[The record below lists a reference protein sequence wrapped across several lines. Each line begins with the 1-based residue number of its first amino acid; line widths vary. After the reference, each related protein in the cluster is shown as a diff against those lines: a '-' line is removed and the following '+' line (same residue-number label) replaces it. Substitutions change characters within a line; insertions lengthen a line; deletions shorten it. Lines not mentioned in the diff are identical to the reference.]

1 MKSSVKMAALLGVA
15 ALLASAATS
24 AAADRPNIVYLLCDD
39 LGIGDVR
46 AFNPERGKIATPS
59 IDRLA
64 AEGMMLTDAH
74 TSSSV
79 CTPSRYSILT
89 GRYAWRTR
97 LQSGVLWG
105 KGAPLIDRDRPTVAS
120 FLKQQGYATACLGKW
135 HLGLGFG
142 EQEYEAPLTDS
153 PIDHGFDYFFGI
165 SASLDIPPFAWIEN
179 RRFTEVPS
187 VTKHFYRDGEAAPGF
202 EAVDVLPTLTD
213 KAVAYV
219 REHAPRDEPYF
230 LYLPYASPHTPIV
243 PTDAWRGRSGL
254 GDYADFV
261 MQTDDSIGQV
271 MDAIDASGEADNTI
285 VIVTSDNGFAPAA
298 GVARHEEHG
307 HFPSAGFRGYKADI
321 WEGGHRVPLVVR
333 WPKVVA
339 AGSRSE
345 QLVGLIDLFATVA
358 AALELDPPAG
368 AAEDSVSLLPILQ
381 GHDEP
386 VRDSVIHHS
395 VNGCFAL
402 RDGPWKLARCAGSG
416 GWAQPRDKQA
426 AEQGLP
432 PVQLYHLT
440 DDTAEQH
447 NLQAER
453 AEVVRSM
460 NAKLT
465 NAVRSG
471 RTTPGA
477 PAKNDVRVRIDKK
490 PKG

>member
-1 MKSSVKMAALLGVA
+1 MKVAVLICVA
-15 ALLASAATS
+15 AVSAFAGAGQTH
-24 AAADRPNIVYLLCDD
+24 AAARPNIVYILCDD
-39 LGIGDVR
+39 LGIGDVH
-46 AFNPERGKIATPS
+46 AFNPDRGKIATPS

-105 KGAPLIDRDRPTVAS
+105 KGAPLIAEGRPTVAS
-120 FLKQQGYATACLGKW
+120 FLKEQGYATACLGKW
-135 HLGLGFG
+135 HLGLGFAD
-142 EQEYEAPLTDS
+142 EEYTAPLTDS

-187 VTKHFYRDGEAAPGF
+187 VKKTFYREGEAAPGF

-213 KAVAYV
+213 RAVAYV

-243 PTDAWRGRSGL
+243 PTEEWRGRSGL

-261 MQTDDSIGQV
+261 MQTDHSIGQV
-271 MDAIDASGEADNTI
+271 MEAIDASGEADNTI

-298 GVARHEEHG
+298 GVERHEDNG
-307 HFPSAGFRGYKADI
+307 HFPSAGFRGYKADV

-333 WPKVVA
+333 WPAVVA

-358 AALELDPPAG
+358 DVLEQDPPAG

-386 VRDSVIHHS
+386 VRDSTIHHS
-395 VNGCFAL
+395 IDGCFAL
-402 RDGPWKLARCAGSG
+402 RDGAWKLARCAGSG
-416 GWAQPRDKQA
+416 GWAQPREKQA
-426 AEQGLP
+426 AQQGLP
-432 PVQLYHLT
+432 PVQLYNLT
-440 DDTAEQH
+440 ADIAEQH

-453 AEVVRSM
+453 SDVVERM
-460 NAKLT
+460 NTKLT
-465 NAVRSG
+465 EAVRSG
-471 RTTPGA
+471 RTTPGG
-477 PAKNDVRVRIDKK
+477 PAENDVPVTIDKK
-490 PKG
+490 PKK